1 MGRGLDALLPAKAA
15 DAQAAVAPARD
26 GVQEIAVDLIDRNPY
41 QTRMAV
47 NEEALQ
53 ELAASILAVGVMQP
67 VMVRPNGGRY
77 QLIAGERRWLAS
89 QRAGKT
95 TLPAVVKQVS
105 NEQAMEMTIIENLQ
119 REDLNPMEQ
128 ARAYQRLASE
138 FGLTQEEMARRTGKD
153 RTSISNFMRLL
164 KLPEITQRLIQ
175 RGALSFGHG
184 KALMPL
190 FELPEQIEILS
201 KRIADEALSV
211 RQTES
216 LVYQKLTLG
225 ELVPLPARPTRVVD
239 PNVREAE
246 RALQVALGTKV
257 IVKDRNGRGRIV
269 IYYRDLED
277 FDRVMEVMGTK
288 K

>member
-1 MGRGLDALLPAKAA
+1 LGRGLDALLPAKAA

-175 RGALSFGHG
+175 SGALSFGHG

>member
-1 MGRGLDALLPAKAA
+1 
-15 DAQAAVAPARD
+15 
-26 GVQEIAVDLIDRNPY
+26 
-41 QTRMAV
+41 
-47 NEEALQ
+47 
-53 ELAASILAVGVMQP
+53 
-67 VMVRPNGGRY
+67 MVRPNGGRY

-175 RGALSFGHG
+175 SGALSFGHG